1 MHKRSARGRVA
12 FEHPESMYQ
21 LAVPHSFTVEETSW
35 GPYITSV
42 QGIKASNNDRT
53 YWKLLSNGQPLSQG
67 KEEDEER
74 PCRVRCPER
83 SRVSVRFGGTRQGYE
98 SILSLAVMSDSLWPH
113 GLQSAR
119 LLCPWDLP
127 GKNTWWRG
135 SPFPSP
141 RVWESQIHYLM
152 I

>member
-1 MHKRSARGRVA
+1 
-12 FEHPESMYQ
+12 MYQ

-119 LLCPWDLP
+119 LLCLWDLP